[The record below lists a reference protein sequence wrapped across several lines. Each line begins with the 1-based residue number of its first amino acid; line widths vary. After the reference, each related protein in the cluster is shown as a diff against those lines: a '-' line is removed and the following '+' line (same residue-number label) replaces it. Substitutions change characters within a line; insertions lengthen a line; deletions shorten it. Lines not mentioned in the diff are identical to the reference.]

1 MDTHSLSIPRIITIS
16 DDVYRKLVRE
26 KGDRSFS
33 EVIDDHLE
41 AGGQLTDV
49 SGQRIFDAGTYERVK
64 DDVET
69 LSRGTLERFE
79 G

>member
-1 MDTHSLSIPRIITIS
+1 MGAHTIIMSKNISVS

-41 AGGQLTDV
+41 AGGQLADV
-49 SGQRIFDAGTYERVK
+49 AGQRIFDAGTYERVT

-69 LSRGTLERFE
+69 LSKGPLERFE

>member
-1 MDTHSLSIPRIITIS
+1 MDTHTLSMTRIITIS

-26 KGDRSFS
+26 TGEKSFS
-33 EVIDDHLE
+33 EVIADHLE
-41 AGGQLTDV
+41 AGGQLADV
-49 SGQRIFDAGTYERVK
+49 ADQEIFDARTYERIT

-79 G
+79 E

>member
-1 MDTHSLSIPRIITIS
+1 MDTHTLSMTRIITIS

-41 AGGQLTDV
+41 AGGQLADV
-49 SGQRIFDAGTYERVK
+49 AGQGIFDAGTYERLT

-79 G
+79 E